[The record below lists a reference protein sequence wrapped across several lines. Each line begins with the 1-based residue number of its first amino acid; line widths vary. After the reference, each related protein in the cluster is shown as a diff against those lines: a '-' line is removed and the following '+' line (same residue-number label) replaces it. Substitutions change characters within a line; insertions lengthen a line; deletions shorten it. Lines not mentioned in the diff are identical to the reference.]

1 MKSIIFF
8 NNKGGVGKTTT
19 VYHVAW
25 MLSELGIKTI
35 AIDLDPQSN
44 LTSMFLTPERL
55 ENIYDKNLP
64 ITILDS
70 INPVVSGDPYNPVH
84 IEIINDNLGLILGNL
99 SLSIFE
105 DKLSDAWLKA
115 LGGDSYSF
123 RLTSI
128 FNTIIKDAVSQKN
141 AEIVL
146 IDVGPNLGAIN
157 RAVTI
162 SSDYIIMPVASDLFS
177 LQGIKNLGLTLS
189 KWKKDWTQRKEQ
201 KPDNISF
208 QIPEGESKPIGYI
221 VMQYSAKESRPV
233 KSYLKWANRIP
244 SVFSEFVLGRNT
256 QTSSV
261 EDDGYCIALLKHYRS
276 LAPMSMEAHK
286 PIFLLKPADGAIGA
300 HVYAVQ
306 KSYEEFKILTETI
319 LNNSRL
325 AYHAEPNMLSRLEH
339 CAIKSVQ
346 IFFTN
351 DILSIAEK
359 LDKLTFNHHQKK
371 NNRQ

>member
-55 ENIYDKNLP
+55 EEVYENNLP
-64 ITILDS
+64 ITVLDS
-70 INPVVSGDPYNPVH
+70 INPVVSGDPYQPVH
-84 IEIINDNLGLILGNL
+84 IENITDNLGLILGNL
-99 SLSIFE
+99 SLSVFE
-105 DKLSDAWLKA
+105 DKLSDAWLKS

-128 FNTIIKDAVSQKN
+128 FNTIFNEAASKFN
-141 AEIVL
+141 AEILL

-177 LQGIKNLGLTLS
+177 LQCIKNLGQTLK
-189 KWKKDWTQRKEQ
+189 KWKIDWNDRLAR

-208 QIPEGESKPIGYI
+208 EIPSKEAKPIGYI
-221 VMQYSAKESRPV
+221 VMQYSAKESKPV
-233 KSYLKWANRIP
+233 KSYLRWANRIP
-244 SVFSEFVLGRNT
+244 SVFAEFVLGNKT
-256 QTSSV
+256 EINNV
-261 EDDGYCIALLKHYRS
+261 EQDQNCIALLKHYRS
-276 LAPMSMEAHK
+276 LAPMSMESHK
-286 PIFLLKPADGAIGA
+286 PIFLLKPANGAIGA

-306 KSYEEFKILTETI
+306 KSYEEFDELTKNILKYCI
-319 LNNSRL
+319 
-325 AYHAEPNMLSRLEH
+325 
-339 CAIKSVQ
+339 
-346 IFFTN
+346 
-351 DILSIAEK
+351 
-359 LDKLTFNHHQKK
+359 
-371 NNRQ
+371 

>member
-35 AIDLDPQSN
+35 AVDLDPQSN

-55 ENIYDKNLP
+55 EDVYDNNLP

-70 INPVVSGDPYNPVH
+70 INPVVSGDPYQPVH
-84 IEIINDNLGLILGNL
+84 IENINDNLGLILGNL

-105 DKLSDAWLKA
+105 DKLSDAWLKS

-128 FNTIIKDAVSQKN
+128 FNTIINDAVRQFN

-177 LQGIKNLGLTLS
+177 LQGIKNLGQTLN
-189 KWKKDWTQRKEQ
+189 KWKKDWAQRKEQ
-201 KPDNISF
+201 QPSNITF
-208 QIPEGESKPIGYI
+208 EIPSKNASPLGYI

-244 SVFSEFVLGRNT
+244 SVFSEFVLGGDSQIT
-256 QTSSV
+256 AV
-261 EDDGYCIALLKHYRS
+261 EDDDYCIALLKHYRS
-276 LAPMSMEAHK
+276 LAPMSMESHK

-300 HVYAVQ
+300 HIYAVQ
-306 KSYEEFKILTETI
+306 KSYEEFEILTKKIL
-319 LNNSRL
+319 NRC
-325 AYHAEPNMLSRLEH
+325 LSEFSEVL
-339 CAIKSVQ
+339 
-346 IFFTN
+346 
-351 DILSIAEK
+351 
-359 LDKLTFNHHQKK
+359 
-371 NNRQ
+371 

>member
-44 LTSMFLTPERL
+44 LTSMFLTPDRL
-55 ENIYDKNLP
+55 EEIYENNLP

-70 INPVVSGDPYNPVH
+70 INPVVSGDPYQPVH
-84 IEIINDNLGLILGNL
+84 IEQITENLGLILGNL
-99 SLSIFE
+99 SLSVFE
-105 DKLSDAWLKA
+105 DKLSDAWLKS

-128 FNTIIKDAVSQKN
+128 FNTISNEATKKFN
-141 AEIVL
+141 AEILL

-177 LQGIKNLGLTLS
+177 LQGIKNLGQTLK
-189 KWKKDWTQRKEQ
+189 KWKIDWNDRLERKPE
-201 KPDNISF
+201 NLSF
-208 QIPEGESKPIGYI
+208 EIPTKEARPIGYI
-221 VMQYSAKESRPV
+221 VMQYSAKESKPV
-233 KSYLKWANRIP
+233 KSYLRWANRIP
-244 SVFSEFVLGRNT
+244 SVFAEFVLGNVT
-256 QTSSV
+256 VINNV
-261 EDDGYCIALLKHYRS
+261 EEDNNCIALLKHYRS
-276 LAPMSMEAHK
+276 LAPMSMESHK
-286 PIFLLKPADGAIGA
+286 PIFLLKPANGAIGA

-306 KSYEEFKILTETI
+306 KSYEEFEALTKNI
-319 LNNSRL
+319 LN
-325 AYHAEPNMLSRLEH
+325 Y
-339 CAIKSVQ
+339 CI
-346 IFFTN
+346 
-351 DILSIAEK
+351 
-359 LDKLTFNHHQKK
+359 
-371 NNRQ
+371 

>member
-55 ENIYDKNLP
+55 EDIYENNLP

-70 INPVVSGDPYNPVH
+70 INPVVSGDPYQPVH
-84 IEIINDNLGLILGNL
+84 IENITDSLGLILGNL
-99 SLSIFE
+99 SLSVFE
-105 DKLSDAWLKA
+105 DKLSDAWLKS

-128 FNTIIKDAVSQKN
+128 FNTIFNEAANKFN
-141 AEIVL
+141 AEILL

-177 LQGIKNLGLTLS
+177 LQGIKNLGQTLK
-189 KWKKDWTQRKEQ
+189 KWKIDWNDRLQR
-201 KPDNISF
+201 KPDNVSF
-208 QIPEGESKPIGYI
+208 QIPSKESKPIGYI
-221 VMQYSAKESRPV
+221 VMQYSAKESKPV
-233 KSYLKWANRIP
+233 KSYLRWANRIP
-244 SVFSEFVLGRNT
+244 LVFAEFVLGSETTINDVEQDRN
-256 QTSSV
+256 
-261 EDDGYCIALLKHYRS
+261 CIALLKHYRS
-276 LAPMSMEAHK
+276 LAPMSMESHK
-286 PIFLLKPADGAIGA
+286 PIFLLKPANGAIGA

-306 KSYEEFKILTETI
+306 KSYEEFEALTKNILTYCNYI
-319 LNNSRL
+319 
-325 AYHAEPNMLSRLEH
+325 
-339 CAIKSVQ
+339 
-346 IFFTN
+346 TN
-351 DILSIAEK
+351 
-359 LDKLTFNHHQKK
+359 
-371 NNRQ
+371 